1 MNGFLKAAAAAA
13 AIACVS
19 APANAATTFDGVLGA
34 TGVTNYRF
42 SFGGG
47 NLQINVN
54 SAGANPIGD
63 PSQYV
68 FDDNGSPDT
77 ALTGTF
83 RGYNDDFNS
92 LNSQLTLNLAAGNYV
107 LSIGRFLFTES
118 EARSF
123 NAGGQSA
130 GTTYSV
136 IFNQDVGLAGAV
148 PEPSAWALLIL
159 GFGAVGA
166 GMRRRTTAR
175 VAYA

>member
-1 MNGFLKAAAAAA
+1 MNSMIKGALLAAAISGFAVPAAAA
-13 AIACVS
+13 
-19 APANAATTFDGVLGA
+19 TTIHGVLGA
-34 TGVTNYRF
+34 TGVSNYRF

-83 RGYNDDFNS
+83 RGYNDDYLS
-92 LNSQLTLNLAAGNYV
+92 LDSQLNMNLAAGNYV
-107 LSIGRFLFTES
+107 LSIGRYYFAES

-123 NAGGQSA
+123 NAGGESA
-130 GTTYSV
+130 GTTFTV
-136 IFNQDVGLAGAV
+136 TFDQTVGLAGAV

-166 GMRRRTTAR
+166 GMRQRKAAR

>member
-1 MNGFLKAAAAAA
+1 MKMILKAAALATALGT
-13 AIACVS
+13 V
-19 APANAATTFDGVLGA
+19 APAMAATTIDGTLGA

-42 SFGGG
+42 TFGGG
-47 NLQINVN
+47 NLQINVD
-54 SAGANPIGD
+54 SIGPNHISD

-68 FDDNGSPDT
+68 FDDDGSPDT

-83 RGYNDDFNS
+83 RGYNDDYFS
-92 LNSQLTLNLAAGNYV
+92 LNSQLNLNLAAGNYV
-107 LSIGRFLFTES
+107 LSIGRYFFSES

-130 GTTYSV
+130 GTNFRVT
-136 IFNQDVGLAGAV
+136 FDQNVGLAGAV
-148 PEPSAWALLIL
+148 PEPGTWALLIL

-166 GMRRRTTAR
+166 GMRRRTATR

>member
-1 MNGFLKAAAAAA
+1 MKSFINTALLATTMICAAA
-13 AIACVS
+13 
-19 APANAATTFDGVLGA
+19 PATAATTFDGVLGA

-42 SFGGG
+42 AFSGG

-54 SAGANPIGD
+54 STGANPIGD

-68 FDDNGSPDT
+68 FDDDGSPDT
-77 ALTGTF
+77 ALTGAF
-83 RGYNDDFNS
+83 RGYNDDYFS
-92 LNSQLTLNLAAGNYV
+92 LNSQLNLNLAAGNYV
-107 LSIGRFLFTES
+107 LSIGRYYFSES

-136 IFNQDVGLAGAV
+136 TFDQTVGLAGAV

-166 GMRRRTTAR
+166 GMRQRRTR
-175 VAYA
+175 IAYA